1 MRLAPRDVRDLIVS
15 QKNDHGP
22 SYWRYGASQR
32 WSCLK
37 CYFREILG
45 VVRFSTFATKS
56 ATSRLLHRS
65 ETLLSHQMLGTKL
78 RLVTV
83 AVASRAFYSRCCQ
96 TITAFVS
103 IRSTL
108 SWLNSSWW

>member
-1 MRLAPRDVRDLIVS
+1 VLLGAADLRTGSFAAKMGRARRVRLSPKS
-15 QKNDHGP
+15 
-22 SYWRYGASQR
+22 GAIADIAALR
-32 WSCLK
+32 VC
-37 CYFREILG
+37 
-45 VVRFSTFATKS
+45 

-65 ETLLSHQMLGTKL
+65 ETLLNHHMLGTKL

-83 AVASRAFYSRCCQ
+83 AVASWAFYSRCCQ

-103 IRSTL
+103 IRNTL